1 MDLWSSIWL
10 GIVAFGAAVANGAVG
25 YGFSSI
31 ITPIAIFWYSNKV
44 LNPALVLVEVAVNLT
59 LLFRERGHIR
69 ETWPRARPVVTTLYP
84 GIVLG
89 TLGLTFIAVT
99 DVKLLVYVTLLPLVA
114 LQLLG
119 FSRPIANER
128 RGGQAIGSGIGFLYS
143 LTTISGPPLALF
155 LRNQGLS
162 KAQFRCTIAQI
173 RVAESTLTLGTYLA
187 FDQFLGTNYY
197 AAPSLGLLPA
207 LFIAVIIGVPL
218 GTLLL
223 RSVSP
228 DFFRSVVMSLDGIL
242 VSYGLS
248 QVLVALKWVAS
259 RTSYY
264 LFAVMLAVVVALSWY
279 SIRRVSFR
287 GNGGRPP
294 TDPGDRV
301 RSGPPSSMTLGSTDA
316 RWLSD
321 RSPAVDPS
329 RMPPAGP
336 AS

>member
-10 GIVAFGAAVANGAVG
+10 AIVAFGAAVTNGAVG

-44 LNPALVLVEVAVNLT
+44 LNPALVLVEVAVNIA
-59 LLFRERGHIR
+59 LLLRERQHIR
-69 ETWPRARPVVTTLYP
+69 ATWPRARPVVTTLFP
-84 GIVLG
+84 GVVLG

-99 DVKLLVYVTLLPLVA
+99 DVKLLVYATLLPLVA

-162 KAQFRCTIAQI
+162 KGQFRCTIAQI

-187 FDQFLGTNYY
+187 FDQFLGTKYY
-197 AAPSLGLLPA
+197 TAPSLGLLPA

-248 QVLVALKWVAS
+248 QVFVALKWVAS
-259 RTSYY
+259 QVSYY
-264 LFAVMLAVVVALSWY
+264 VFAALLAVVLCLSWY
-279 SIRRVSFR
+279 SLRRTSVR
-287 GNGGRPP
+287 EPGGGPPLGPGVHAPP
-294 TDPGDRV
+294 TPPLP
-301 RSGPPSSMTLGSTDA
+301 RSLSSSET
-316 RWLSD
+316 RWHSD
-321 RSPAVDPS
+321 NPAAGDPS
-329 RMPPAGP
+329 RVPPTGP
-336 AS
+336 A